1 MKTIKSNLIYIRWHL
16 IAIRYLS
23 LFKNYRGNFL
33 VPSAKSKI
41 ASSLEINLKGFSN
54 GPKIDDNI
62 LNEIRKIYE
71 SRIKD
76 VVIGSKGAPFVNL
89 IKDEDITIDN
99 PIMKIAFS
107 KDVFDAAL
115 DYFGGKIILDS
126 IQLLY
131 SVPTAGELRESQKW
145 HKDFGDTKS
154 FHSITY
160 LNDVTSVEEGPFVF
174 LNKENSKKMK
184 WSLFIRRISDNIMQQ
199 ELKNGEVEYFYG
211 KAGSTVFVDP
221 AMCYHY
227 GSRCKI
233 PRYAIFVTFNSTTP
247 FVSPLKIVENNQGK
261 LLEVASNLR
270 PDLSKKMLKNI
281 IGV

>member
-1 MKTIKSNLIYIRWHL
+1 MKTIKRNLIYIRWHL
-16 IAIRYLS
+16 IAFRYLS
-23 LFKNYRGNFL
+23 LFKNSRGKFL
-33 VPSAKSKI
+33 LPSAKPKI
-41 ASSLEINLKGFSN
+41 ASSLEINSNGFSN
-54 GPKIDDNI
+54 GPTIDDNI

-71 SRIKD
+71 PRIKD

-107 KDVFDAAL
+107 KDIFDAAV

-131 SVPTAGELRESQKW
+131 SVPTEGPLRESQKW
-145 HKDFGDTKS
+145 HKDFGDSKS

-160 LNDVTSVEEGPFVF
+160 LNDVTNEGEGPFVF
-174 LNKENSKKMK
+174 LNKLNSKKMK
-184 WSLFIRRISDNIMQQ
+184 WSLFIRRISDNIMQK
-199 ELKNGEVEYFYG
+199 ELGNGEVEYFYG

-247 FVSPLKIVENNQGK
+247 FVSPLELVKNNHIK

-270 PDLSKKMLKNI
+270 PDLPKYMLKNI
-281 IGV
+281 IGT